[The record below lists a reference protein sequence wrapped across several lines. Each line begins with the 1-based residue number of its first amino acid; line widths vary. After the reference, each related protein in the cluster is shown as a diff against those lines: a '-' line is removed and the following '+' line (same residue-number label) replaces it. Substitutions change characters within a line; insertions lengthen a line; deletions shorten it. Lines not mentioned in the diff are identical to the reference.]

1 MDQKVIHRDKGIMGG
16 IPVFVG
22 TRVPF
27 SFLFDYLKS
36 GEPLEIFLSDY
47 PSVSKE
53 LAIASLQFAEQ
64 AANKYVDFSG

>member
-1 MDQKVIHRDKGIMGG
+1 MRRELSRRVVIQCLYGGYMDQKVIHTDKEIMGG

-36 GEPLEIFLSDY
+36 GESLEIFLSDY
-47 PSVSKE
+47 PS
-53 LAIASLQFAEQ
+53 APQR
-64 AANKYVDFSG
+64 